1 MLLQRRT
8 IGGGVPPSLGTR
20 FVLLLLSVLA
30 LALMPTIA
38 NAVPAASWE
47 HEDDS
52 HNGWTAVSAEMLA
65 SGDPYVLNDGK
76 YYFSGAYDEGWG
88 RDVID
93 SSSRLVV
100 EGDVVLCLA
109 DTRYSYGGTGEG
121 SCGIEVKEGA
131 SLTICCCGHDEY
143 YNYDGEI
150 VFSNVG
156 NGIDNHGSFTM
167 AGGGILANTVA
178 EGACAYNHAGATMHA
193 SGGGLSGASGNLNAR
208 NASYGIYN
216 ASGGKLEISGTA
228 RISGEQPGDGPV
240 WELTPTGPLI
250 DVMTSDTITVS
261 DLPTE
266 EELLADNNAFRSYSI
281 GWEGAAGA
289 VVVSGVSGDADS
301 TTGLETWMR
310 FSLTYPENAEL
321 IYQEPQ
327 GANPGTLTYAGN
339 TSLTYLGSNVMD
351 GTYYKI
357 ENGELAEAAQDDYTV
372 LWDEDEK
379 TLTLNGL
386 DAEISPWNDEAV
398 FDADC
403 ESYIVETIG
412 SCSIKLSVPS
422 YSPPEAI
429 FRNTGGDIVLR
440 GANESRSTGGLSV
453 SVGMRQSESM
463 SGDLSVISAD
473 GDVSVGCQ
481 LSVTCEDG
489 AGMGDLY
496 GVTCTNLI
504 NQGAYSFST
513 NGVKTCCAIDAA
525 ASVANEENALIDIDM
540 LDCSAAVGIQSRT
553 FGNSG
558 TIEIKIESDA
568 GAVGIGCYESDGT
581 TGSVTSAAG
590 DWSNAGSIEIE
601 VSGDGSA
608 VAALGGSSLAGID
621 WRPNGGF
628 SFDNSGNLAVTATA
642 ADPSQLSQDNWPS
655 WQYFDTVGVGLMPRG
670 DSSFDNS
677 GTMTISA
684 LNGYTAGL
692 YIGGSGDYSISMEN
706 SGDLGVTTTTAGGD
720 NIRSVGI
727 FAQIPAITDGGAREL
742 PLSLNDGSLTLSV
755 SATDGVSN
763 LEEDALW
770 GICLVQTFTGSSAPT
785 TDDEFQQIDAD
796 GMSLSGEPVVIRVE
810 NDGKNNVAFIN
821 TIGEVDEEGSVVPS
835 TEVSAIPTLT
845 GTVSITGDLVVGSTL
860 TAEVSETPDD
870 AEIVYQWQRESADGT
885 FVNIAGAN
893 GPTYVLSWDD
903 TGAHIRVVITSQGEG
918 YGGQLVA
925 TTEGTVSRPY
935 VPPSRPTYRPEVE
948 ETDNGTV
955 AVTPSYPH
963 KGDTV
968 TVTPEPDEGFVVGT
982 VEVTDKD
989 GEPVEVTDNGDGTYT
1004 FVQPAGRVTIAV
1016 TFACDGGAL
1025 CPSAGLADVDQTEWY
1040 HGAVDWAVSTGALVG
1055 YDDGTFGPDEALT
1068 RAQMATVLWRLAGR
1082 PAGDAGLPGDCAAS
1096 ELYAAAVS
1104 WALSEGV
1111 FNGHSDGTFEP
1122 DGPIS
1127 REQVACVLYNRAEA
1141 GGEDVSARTDLSGL
1155 ADAGELS
1162 GWAREAMSW
1171 AVAEGVFRGVELPD
1185 GSRELQPG
1193 RALTRAEAAALLM
1206 RLSAE

>member
-1 MLLQRRT
+1 M
-8 IGGGVPPSLGTR
+8 PPSLGTR
-20 FVLLLLSVLA
+20 FVLLLSVLA

-38 NAVPAASWE
+38 NAAPAASWE
-47 HEDDS
+47 HEDDN
-52 HNGWTAVSAEMLA
+52 HNGWTAISAGMLA
-65 SGDPYVLNDGK
+65 SGDPYVLNDGN
-76 YYFSGAYDEGWG
+76 YYFSGDYDEGWG

-109 DTRYSYGGTGEG
+109 DTRYSYEGTGEG

-131 SLTICCCGHDEY
+131 SLTICCCGRDEY

-156 NGIDNHGSFTM
+156 NGIDNHGTFTM
-167 AGGGILANTVA
+167 AGGGVLANTVA
-178 EGACAYNHAGATMHA
+178 EGACAYNHASATMHA

-216 ASGGKLEISGTA
+216 APGGKLEISGTA

-240 WELTPTGPLI
+240 WELTPTGPLV

-266 EELLADNNAFRSYSI
+266 EELLEDDNALRSYSI
-281 GWEGAAGA
+281 GWEGAAEA

-327 GANPGTLTYAGN
+327 GGNPGTLTYVGN

-357 ENGELAEAAQDDYTV
+357 ENGELAAATQDDYTV
-372 LWDEDEK
+372 FWDEDEK

-403 ESYIVETIG
+403 ESYTVETIG
-412 SCSIKLSVPS
+412 SCSIGLSVPS

-440 GANESRSTGGLSV
+440 GANESRSVGGLSV
-453 SVGMRQSESM
+453 SVGMRQGENM
-463 SGDLSVISAD
+463 SGVLSAISAA
-473 GDVSVGCQ
+473 GDVSVECQ
-481 LSVTCEDG
+481 LSITCENG
-489 AGMGDLY
+489 TGMGDLY
-496 GVTCTNLI
+496 GVTCGNFTNR
-504 NQGAYSFST
+504 GAYSFST
-513 NGVKTCCAIDAA
+513 NGVNTCCAVNAA
-525 ASVANEENALIDIDM
+525 ASVTNEENALIDIDM
-540 LDCSAAVGIQSRT
+540 LDCADAVGIQSRT
-553 FGNSG
+553 FDNSG

-568 GAVGIGCYESDGT
+568 RAVGIGRYESDGT
-581 TGSVTSAAG
+581 TSTAG
-590 DWSNAGSIEIE
+590 GWSNAGSIEIE
-601 VSGDGSA
+601 VSGSGGA
-608 VAALGGSSLAGID
+608 VAAFGGSSLAGID
-621 WRPNGGF
+621 WRSNDGF
-628 SFDNSGNLAVTATA
+628 SFDNSGTLTVIATATA
-642 ADPSQLSQDNWPS
+642 AAPSPLSEDNWPS
-655 WQYFDTVGVGLMPRG
+655 WQYFDTLGVGLMPGG

-692 YIGGSGDYSISMEN
+692 YIGGSGDYNISMKN
-706 SGDLGVTTTTAGGD
+706 SGDLDVTTTTAGGD

-727 FAQIPAITDGGAREL
+727 YAQIPEIAGDGVRQL
-742 PLSLNDGSLTLSV
+742 PLSLNGGSLTLSV
-755 SATDGVSN
+755 SATDGASD

-785 TDDEFQQIDAD
+785 TDDELQQIDAD

-810 NDGKNNVAFIN
+810 NDGNNHVAFIN
-821 TIGEVDEEGSVVPS
+821 TIGAVDEEGNVVPS
-835 TEVSAIPTLT
+835 TEVTAVPTLT

-860 TAEVSETPDD
+860 TAEVSGTPDD
-870 AEIVYQWQRESADGT
+870 AKIVYQWQRESSDGT
-885 FVNIAGAN
+885 FVNIDGAN
-893 GPTYVLSWDD
+893 GPTYVLSGDD
-903 TGAHIRVVITSQGEG
+903 AGASIRVVIASQDGE

-935 VPPSRPTYRPEVE
+935 VPPADPIYPVDTD
-948 ETDNGTV
+948 ETENGTV
-955 AVTPSYPH
+955 TVTPSYPH
-963 KGDTV
+963 KGDEV
-968 TVTPEPDEGFVVGT
+968 TITPEPDEGFVVGT

-989 GEPVEVTDNGDGTYT
+989 GEPVEVTDNGDGTWS
-1004 FVQPAGRVTIAV
+1004 FVQPAGKVTITVAFV
-1016 TFACDGGAL
+1016 CDGGAL
-1025 CPSAGLADVDQTEWY
+1025 CPSAGLADVDQAQWY

-1055 YDDGTFGPDEALT
+1055 YDNGTFGPDEALT

-1082 PAGDAGLPGDCAAS
+1082 LTGGAELPGDCDAS
-1096 ELYAAAVS
+1096 GFYASAVS

-1127 REQVACVLYNRAEA
+1127 REQVACVFYNRAEA
-1141 GGEDVSARTDLSGL
+1141 AGEDVSARADLSGF

-1171 AVAEGVFRGVELPD
+1171 AVAEGVFRGAELPD